1 LEHQRII
8 GFFMVL
14 GGMALIIITFL
25 AALPNQMASV
35 KTDLVIILYIY
46 VSQLNLFLPYI
57 NIIYQILLLDAIKLF
72 DLIETAPIFIYAGI
86 ALGVIGAVLM
96 YFEGITLEEVDETEL
111 KNENRKNLKT
121 HVFKE

>member
-1 LEHQRII
+1 
-8 GFFMVL
+8 MVL

-25 AALPNQMASV
+25 AALPNQMASL

-46 VSQLNLFLPYI
+46 FSQLNLFLPYI

-72 DLIETAPIFIYAGI
+72 DLIETTPIFLYAGI

-96 YFEGITLEEVDETEL
+96 YFEGITLEEVDEIEL
-111 KNENRKNLKT
+111 KSENKK
-121 HVFKE
+121 KP